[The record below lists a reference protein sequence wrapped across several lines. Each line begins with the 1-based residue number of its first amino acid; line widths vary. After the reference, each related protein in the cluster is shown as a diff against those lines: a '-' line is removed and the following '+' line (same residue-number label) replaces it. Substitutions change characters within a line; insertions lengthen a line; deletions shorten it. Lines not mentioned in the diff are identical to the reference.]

1 MSNWYIE
8 NQDVDIKNG
17 VEYVMEGFTY
27 EFHFFL
33 IVISILMI
41 VSYAYVAF
49 DFHEKAHIMTLPY
62 RKFWV
67 FGSSLA
73 MGAGIWILQ
82 YLVLLGLSTA
92 DASFY
97 APWFVCLS
105 LAVPVIGSL
114 LAFMTLSP
122 RGQFK
127 QIIKASLWIAL
138 SLLLLQMI
146 SSHYLLGLTYSI
158 DDWWRVVLPLLMVFF
173 FTVSSLWLV
182 YGISNE
188 RSNSFRRV
196 SGALVFGLGTLAVH
210 YFTMITSSVATKFEV
225 ESYSENHL
233 VQYMALT
240 GIFIISVL
248 MLIRMMRNREL
259 ESQESMLRESERK
272 YHSLVEN
279 CPDGIMVLD
288 IQGHI
293 LNINPA
299 LERMSGYTLEQVS
312 HKLSFHFV
320 EERYIEQTTYCFE
333 RTKEGVPQK
342 CESAISHRNGHSI
355 HVKLISIPHMIE
367 NKMQGIIVIVEDIT
381 EFKETE
387 ELLRRSEKLTAV
399 GELAAGVAHEI
410 RNPLTSL
417 KGFASLVYSSSH
429 DEKSKEFL
437 QIMLSEIDRIN
448 FIVSEFMLLAR
459 PHEKEFAR
467 SDLVSLLRHVI
478 SLLKSQAILKN
489 IEIRTQYDCE
499 EFPIL
504 GEENQLKQ
512 VFVNV
517 LKNAI
522 EAMEDG
528 GIIYVKVTKCET
540 GVTVRI
546 KDQGVGIPE
555 HQISRIG
562 EPFYTLK
569 ENGTGLGLMVSFGII
584 DNHNGK
590 MRLSSVEG
598 KGTTVEVSLPLYER
612 RLVKA

>member
-1 MSNWYIE
+1 
-8 NQDVDIKNG
+8 
-17 VEYVMEGFTY
+17 MEGLTY

-33 IVISILMI
+33 IIISILMV
-41 VSYAYVAF
+41 VSYSYVAF
-49 DFHEKAHIMTLPY
+49 DFHEKAYIMTLPY
-62 RKFWV
+62 RKLWV

-73 MGAGIWILQ
+73 MGSGIWILQ
-82 YLVLLGLSTA
+82 YLVLLGLSIA
-92 DASFY
+92 DASYY
-97 APWFVCLS
+97 APWFVALS
-105 LAVPVIGSL
+105 LAVPVIGCL
-114 LAFMTLSP
+114 LAFMTLSSKWE
-122 RGQFK
+122 FK
-127 QIIKASLWIAL
+127 QIVAASIWISL
-138 SLLLLQMI
+138 SLLLLQI
-146 SSHYLLGLTYSI
+146 VSSRYLLGVTYSI
-158 DDWWRVVLPLLMVFF
+158 NDWWRIVLPLLMVFF
-173 FTVSSLWLV
+173 STVSSLWLV

-188 RSNSFRRV
+188 RSNSWGKG

-210 YFTMITSSVATKFEV
+210 YFTMITSSAETRFEV
-225 ESYSENHL
+225 GSYSENYL
-233 VQYMALT
+233 LQYVALT
-240 GIFIISVL
+240 AIFIISIL
-248 MLIRMMRNREL
+248 ILIRMMRNREL

-288 IQGHI
+288 IMGHI

-299 LERMSGYTLEQVS
+299 LERMCGYTLEDVS
-312 HKLSFHFV
+312 HKSTLHFV
-320 EERYIEQTTYCFE
+320 EERYIEQTTNCFE
-333 RTKEGVPQK
+333 KTKEGVPQK
-342 CESAISHRNGHSI
+342 CESSISHRNGHSI
-355 HVKLISIPHMIE
+355 QVKLISIPHIID
-367 NKMQGIIVIVEDIT
+367 NKIQGVIVIVEDIT

-387 ELLRRSEKLTAV
+387 KLLRRSEKLTAV

-417 KGFASLVYSSSH
+417 KGFASLVYNSSQ

-489 IEIRTQYDCE
+489 IEIRTQYDCV

-522 EAMEDG
+522 EAMADG
-528 GIIYVKVTKCET
+528 GVIYVKVTEDNNL
-540 GVTVRI
+540 VTVTI

-555 HQISRIG
+555 HQLPRIG

-584 DNHNGK
+584 DNHNGE

-598 KGTTVEVSLPLYER
+598 EGTTVKVSLPLYER
-612 RLVKA
+612 KLVKA